1 MSHAPVP
8 EFLLLGRPMCDLCED
23 LAAQLDTLRPA
34 LRFGYR
40 FVDVDSTAE
49 LANRYGPRVPVLLDG
64 DVEICTGPIA
74 TPALEAALRSH
85 GL

>member
-1 MSHAPVP
+1 MSGAPDR
-8 EFLLLGRPMCDLCED
+8 EFVLLGRPMCDLCEE
-23 LAAQLDTLRPA
+23 LAAQLDTLRPK

-40 FVDVDSTAE
+40 HLDVDSSEA
-49 LANRYGPRVPVLLDG
+49 LAARYGARVPVLLDG
-64 DVEICTGPIA
+64 EIEICTGPIT